1 VVGVTESGA
10 SVTLAAGDVR
20 AVVDRRS
27 GLVRSY
33 RVGDRELLEA
43 PLAPDFW
50 RAPNDNDFGAGA
62 QVEQAVWR
70 DAGAG
75 FEVGGVEV
83 VRGSASAQV
92 VVTGALAAGPTPLT
106 LRYRMRADGVLEVT
120 QEMQPAEGES
130 LPRLARFGMRTRLPS
145 RYHATEW
152 YGRGPGESYQDRT
165 DGERLGRWSLDVAD
179 WAFPYVRPQETG
191 NRTGVRWLALRDD
204 DGFGLLVAG
213 EPEVEATAI
222 PYAREDLDPGDEK
235 AQRHWAELRPRDAI
249 FLNVD
254 FKQMGVAGIDSWGAT
269 ALPRYTLPYGPYGY
283 SFRLRP
289 LRPGED
295 AAVEGRALRKTVVG
309 SAESI
314 SR

>member
-1 VVGVTESGA
+1 
-10 SVTLAAGDVR
+10 
-20 AVVDRRS
+20 
-27 GLVRSY
+27 
-33 RVGDRELLEA
+33 
-43 PLAPDFW
+43 
-50 RAPNDNDFGAGA
+50 
-62 QVEQAVWR
+62 
-70 DAGAG
+70 
-75 FEVGGVEV
+75 
-83 VRGSASAQV
+83 
-92 VVTGALAAGPTPLT
+92 
-106 LRYRMRADGVLEVT
+106 
-120 QEMQPAEGES
+120 
-130 LPRLARFGMRTRLPS
+130 
-145 RYHATEW
+145 
-152 YGRGPGESYQDRT
+152 
-165 DGERLGRWSLDVAD
+165 VAD

-289 LRPGED
+289 LRPGEE